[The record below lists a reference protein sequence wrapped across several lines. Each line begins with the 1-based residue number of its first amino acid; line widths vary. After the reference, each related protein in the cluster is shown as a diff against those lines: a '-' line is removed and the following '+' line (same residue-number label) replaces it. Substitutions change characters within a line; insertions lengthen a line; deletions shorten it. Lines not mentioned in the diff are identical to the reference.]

1 MTNGKYLTGVY
12 PGTFDPITNG
22 HLDILKQALII
33 FDRVVIAVAPNVSKS
48 PLFSLEERL
57 QMIRQSIDKEN
68 GVEVISSEGL
78 TVELARQVKVQA
90 IIRGIRTGED
100 LAAENQMALMNR
112 HLAPELTTIA
122 FFPGEPFAYVS
133 SSLIKEVHKF
143 GGDITHHVPPAVVK
157 ALEEKRGK

>member
-1 MTNGKYLTGVY
+1 MKSAVY

-57 QMIRQSIDKEN
+57 QMIRQSIDKQN

-157 ALEEKRGK
+157 AWEEKRGK

>member
-1 MTNGKYLTGVY
+1 MKSAVY

-57 QMIRQSIDKEN
+57 QMIRQSIDQQN

>member
-1 MTNGKYLTGVY
+1 MKSAVY

-57 QMIRQSIDKEN
+57 QMIRQSIDQQN

-143 GGDITHHVPPAVVK
+143 GGDITHHVPPAVEK

>member
-1 MTNGKYLTGVY
+1 MKSAIY

-33 FDRVVIAVAPNVSKS
+33 FDRVIIAVAPNVSKS

-57 QMIRQSIDKEN
+57 QMIRQSINQQN

>member
-1 MTNGKYLTGVY
+1 MADSVIALY
-12 PGTFDPITNG
+12 PGSFDPLTNG
-22 HLDILKQALII
+22 HLDILNQALII
-33 FDRVVIAVAPNVSKS
+33 FDRVVIAVAPNVSKR

-143 GGDITHHVPPAVVK
+143 GGDITHHVPPAVGK

>member
-1 MTNGKYLTGVY
+1 MKSAVY

-57 QMIRQSIDKEN
+57 QMIRQSINQQN

-112 HLAPELTTIA
+112 RLAPELTTIA

-143 GGDITHHVPPAVVK
+143 GGDITHHVPPAVEK

>member
-1 MTNGKYLTGVY
+1 MKSAVY

-143 GGDITHHVPPAVVK
+143 GGDITHHVPPAVEK

>member
-1 MTNGKYLTGVY
+1 MKSAVY

-33 FDRVVIAVAPNVSKS
+33 FDRVFIAVAPNVSKS

-57 QMIRQSIDKEN
+57 QMIRQSVDKQN

-143 GGDITHHVPPAVVK
+143 GGDITYHVPPAVEK

>member
-1 MTNGKYLTGVY
+1 MKSAVY

-57 QMIRQSIDKEN
+57 QMIRQSIDKQN

-133 SSLIKEVHKF
+133 STLIKEVHKF

>member
-1 MTNGKYLTGVY
+1 MKSAVY

-57 QMIRQSIDKEN
+57 QMIRQSIDKQN

-122 FFPGEPFAYVS
+122 FFPGEPLAYVS

>member
-1 MTNGKYLTGVY
+1 MKSAVY

-57 QMIRQSIDKEN
+57 QMIRQSIDQQN

-133 SSLIKEVHKF
+133 STLIKEVHKF

>member
-1 MTNGKYLTGVY
+1 MKSAVY

-22 HLDILKQALII
+22 HLDILNQALII

>member
-1 MTNGKYLTGVY
+1 MKSAVY

-57 QMIRQSIDKEN
+57 QMIRQSIDKQN

-157 ALEEKRGK
+157 ALEEKQGK

>member
-1 MTNGKYLTGVY
+1 MKSAVY

-22 HLDILKQALII
+22 HLDILNQALII
-33 FDRVVIAVAPNVSKS
+33 FDRVVIAVAPNVSKR

-57 QMIRQSIDKEN
+57 QMIRQSINKEN

>member
-1 MTNGKYLTGVY
+1 MKSAVY

-57 QMIRQSIDKEN
+57 QMIRQSIDKQN

-100 LAAENQMALMNR
+100 LASENQMALMNR

>member
-1 MTNGKYLTGVY
+1 M
-12 PGTFDPITNG
+12 
-22 HLDILKQALII
+22 
-33 FDRVVIAVAPNVSKS
+33 
-48 PLFSLEERL
+48 
-57 QMIRQSIDKEN
+57 
-68 GVEVISSEGL
+68 ISSEGL
-78 TVELARQVKVQA
+78 TVELARQVKVQV

-143 GGDITHHVPPAVVK
+143 GGDITYHVPPAVEK

>member
-1 MTNGKYLTGVY
+1 MKSAVY

-57 QMIRQSIDKEN
+57 QMIRQSIDKQN

-122 FFPGEPFAYVS
+122 FIPGEPFAYVS
-133 SSLIKEVHKF
+133 STLIKEVHKF

>member
-1 MTNGKYLTGVY
+1 MKSAVY

-22 HLDILKQALII
+22 QLDILKQALII
-33 FDRVVIAVAPNVSKS
+33 FDRAAITVAPNVSKS

-57 QMIRQSIDKEN
+57 QMIRQSIDKQN

>member
-1 MTNGKYLTGVY
+1 MKSAVY

-22 HLDILKQALII
+22 HLDILNQALII
-33 FDRVVIAVAPNVSKS
+33 FDRVVIAVAPNVSKR

>member
-1 MTNGKYLTGVY
+1 MKSAVY

-57 QMIRQSIDKEN
+57 QMIRQSIDKQN

-157 ALEEKRGK
+157 ALEEKLGK

>member
-1 MTNGKYLTGVY
+1 MKSAVY

-57 QMIRQSIDKEN
+57 QMIRQSIDKQN

>member
-1 MTNGKYLTGVY
+1 MKSAVY

-57 QMIRQSIDKEN
+57 QMIRQSIDKQN

-112 HLAPELTTIA
+112 HLASELTTIA

>member
-1 MTNGKYLTGVY
+1 MKSAVY

-57 QMIRQSIDKEN
+57 QMIRQSIAKQN

-122 FFPGEPFAYVS
+122 FFPGEPFAYGS

-157 ALEEKRGK
+157 ALEEKLGK

>member
-1 MTNGKYLTGVY
+1 MKSAVY

-57 QMIRQSIDKEN
+57 QMIRQSIDKQN

-112 HLAPELTTIA
+112 HLAPELATIA

>member
-1 MTNGKYLTGVY
+1 MKSAVY

>member
-1 MTNGKYLTGVY
+1 MKSAVY

-33 FDRVVIAVAPNVSKS
+33 FDRVFIAVAPNVSKS

-57 QMIRQSIDKEN
+57 QMIRQSVDKQN

-143 GGDITHHVPPAVVK
+143 GGDITHHVPPAVEK

>member
-1 MTNGKYLTGVY
+1 MKSAVY

-57 QMIRQSIDKEN
+57 QMIRQSIDKQN

-78 TVELARQVKVQA
+78 TVELARQVEVQA